1 MRAAFRF
8 LDHQRWLNTDGR
20 FGTQLELRPKAWGN
34 ARTDLVDCDLRGVD
48 FSRALLDDVIF
59 VSCSLRLARFNG
71 AELRKV
77 RFICCELEGCD
88 FTDAILEDISF
99 EQGTNYQQAKFERVS
114 AQHVFDDRPS
124 GSIRGPTLLP
134 PTPL

>member
-1 MRAAFRF
+1 MRAAFRL

-20 FGTQLELRPKAWGN
+20 FGTRLELGPKAWGN
-34 ARTDLVDCDLRGVD
+34 AQTDLVDCDLRGVD

-99 EQGTNYQQAKFERVS
+99 EQGTNYEQANFKGVKAQRV
-114 AQHVFDDRPS
+114 HGDRPPVS
-124 GSIRGPTLLP
+124 SRGPTPFP